1 VKTFERSLGEGL
13 KMKQQVGKKLR
24 SRAGISARGG
34 RAVGSPTTSAASTSL
49 RVVESAPRI
58 GVQLRRERRVRGLR
72 LKDVS
77 ERAGLSQSLISKIEN
92 NKISPSLSTLHR
104 LAKALETSVSAL
116 FVMDETIDHVV
127 HRPNE
132 RPIAGKVQSMTEW
145 DGIEAEIIVPFVKG
159 RLLEGFVFRM
169 QPGGHSGGTLRH
181 DGEECGYVLE
191 GQLELIVDGQ
201 SHLLSAGDSF
211 FFRSDRP
218 HAYRNP
224 GKVKARVLW
233 INTPPTF

>member
-1 VKTFERSLGEGL
+1 MKRQTGR
-13 KMKQQVGKKLR
+13 KQQRRGMSSGR
-24 SRAGISARGG
+24 RHAAGPAAAPAASASV
-34 RAVGSPTTSAASTSL
+34 RAV
-49 RVVESAPRI
+49 ESGPRI
-58 GVQLRRERRVRGLR
+58 GFQLRRERKIKGLR

-77 ERAGLSQSLISKIEN
+77 ERAGLSQSLISKIET
-92 NKISPSLSTLHR
+92 NKISPSLSTLHS
-104 LAKALETSVSAL
+104 LAKALGTSVSAL
-116 FVMDETIDHVV
+116 FVMDETIDHIV

-145 DGIEAEIIVPFVKG
+145 DGIEAEIIVPFVQG

-191 GQLELIVDGQ
+191 GQLELTVDGR
-201 SHLLSAGDSF
+201 SHLLGAGDSF